1 VADSPGP
8 AHKSGYEHP
17 PFKHCPVT
25 KPGTCACVPED
36 SLAYDDQ
43 RISCLFRWDEINGRD
58 PKEEEAKLVS
68 LALAN

>member
-1 VADSPGP
+1 M
-8 AHKSGYEHP
+8 
-17 PFKHCPVT
+17 T